1 MSQRTVE
8 FLIGRLLTDE
18 ELRLRFVLDPFD
30 TLAAWLNAGF
40 ELTASEI
47 DGLIQTD
54 TTVWSRRRTQ
64 SPARSALP
72 PLWRL
77 IARIDHS

>member
-18 ELRLRFVLDPFD
+18 ELRLRFVLDPLD

-54 TTVWSRRRTQ
+54 TTVWSRAAEHSHQRVRRY
-64 SPARSALP
+64 
-72 PLWRL
+72 PLCGG
-77 IARIDHS
+77 